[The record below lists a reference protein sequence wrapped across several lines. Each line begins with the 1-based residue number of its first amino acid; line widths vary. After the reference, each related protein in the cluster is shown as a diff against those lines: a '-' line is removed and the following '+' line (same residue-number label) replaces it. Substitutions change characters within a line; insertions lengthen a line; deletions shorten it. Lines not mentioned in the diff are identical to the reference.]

1 MQWQMSHLVTIDSQS
16 GQPFFQKKVFFFA
29 LDSAA
34 EECSPPVNSSLSAS
48 RAAYQEFLNDT
59 RKKHEEKDSKEVL
72 FKRVEQ
78 KEDKEK
84 RNSEE
89 LEIQDLSFDEV

>member
-1 MQWQMSHLVTIDSQS
+1 
-16 GQPFFQKKVFFFA
+16 
-29 LDSAA
+29 
-34 EECSPPVNSSLSAS
+34 
-48 RAAYQEFLNDT
+48 LNDT

-72 FKRVEQ
+72 FERVEQ

>member
-1 MQWQMSHLVTIDSQS
+1 MIVNLVS
-16 GQPFFQKKVFFFA
+16 PFLKKKVFFFA

-34 EECSPPVNSSLSAS
+34 ECSPPVNSSLSAS
-48 RAAYQEFLNDT
+48 RAAYQEFFNDT
-59 RKKHEEKDSKEVL
+59 RKKHEEKDNKEVL
-72 FKRVEQ
+72 FERVEQ

>member
-1 MQWQMSHLVTIDSQS
+1 MS
-16 GQPFFQKKVFFFA
+16 FA
-29 LDSAA
+29 LGSAA
-34 EECSPPVNSSLSAS
+34 TKEWSPPVNPSLSAS
-48 RAAYQEFLNDT
+48 RAAYQEFLNDS
-59 RKKHEEKDSKEVL
+59 RKKQDEKSSKEVL

-89 LEIQDLSFDEV
+89 LEIQDLSFDEL